1 MSVEIERLN
10 HTGDGVGRINNKI
23 VFVKKALPKDV
34 VEIKDIHEY
43 KNYSIANVDKYIIK
57 SSDRIE
63 VKCKYYQECGGCHL
77 MGLGY
82 SKQLEYK
89 KEKVRDIL
97 KKYAG
102 VLMDFEIV
110 PSPLVN
116 FYRNKVSLH
125 VKDNKLGF
133 YQNNTNN
140 LSQIDMCCLV
150 NENINKI
157 IPIIQNNIDLSK
169 IEKVIIKYYQND
181 LMTIFIGSADADEI
195 KEVLKD
201 MVASIYI
208 NEKLIYG
215 KSALTEKLGRYLYEV
230 SPLSFFQVNHL
241 QTINLYNKVREYLG
255 DNHNCILD
263 LYCGSASI
271 GIYVSDCSKKI
282 IGIEKNPS
290 SIRDAKR
297 NIEINKLTNIEV
309 IEGDVGSVLQVGKEI
324 DAIIVDPPRSGL
336 DKRTKST
343 LLEIGSPKIVYVS
356 CDPITLAR
364 DLNDLSVLYD
374 VKELTS
380 FDMFPET
387 YHVEC
392 VSLLQKKNL

>member
-181 LMTIFIGSADADEI
+181 LMTIFIGSADDDEI
-195 KEVLKD
+195 KEILKD

-374 VKELTS
+374 VKGLTS